1 VQPGYWTNCS
11 KAWTDPLSKKAA
23 VWVVL
28 FFGLITPVLANCD
41 DRAVRIVEE
50 RQGEVIRLLTESD
63 QLLDYTVTLNASL
76 HNMGASRAL
85 PATVEVK
92 GQKTVELVVLRIGDP
107 HSAHYYQY
115 QFQWKYGTRG
125 GVPDD
130 KAVYLLPYAPD
141 ERHILIQGYFG
152 KFSHYAGSG
161 NEYAYDWAMP
171 VGTTVCAAREGV
183 VVGVRQDSDAGG
195 PYPAYFSCANYVV
208 IRHSDGTYA
217 EYLHLKHGGV
227 RVALGATVQAGQ
239 PIGLSGNT
247 GFTSQPHLHFA
258 VFRLLDGMKHETLP
272 VAIKTKAGTSSRLTQ
287 GQVY

>member
-1 VQPGYWTNCS
+1 MKIAGWLILFLFS
-11 KAWTDPLSKKAA
+11 AGIA
-23 VWVVL
+23 V
-28 FFGLITPVLANCD
+28 ANCD
-41 DRAVRIVEE
+41 DRAVRIVED
-50 RQGEVIRLLTESD
+50 RQGDVVRLRAESD
-63 QLLDYTVTLNASL
+63 QLLDFTVTLDASL
-76 HNMGASRAL
+76 HNMTASRAL
-85 PATVEVK
+85 PVAVEAK
-92 GQKTVELVVLRIGDP
+92 GQKTVELAVLRVGDP
-107 HSAHYYQY
+107 HSAYYYQY

-125 GVPDD
+125 GVPDN
-130 KAVYLLPYAPD
+130 KAVYLLPYRPD
-141 ERHILIQGYFG
+141 ERHVLIQGYFG

-195 PYPAYFSCANYVV
+195 PYPVFFKCANYVV

-217 EYLHLKHGGV
+217 EYLHLKTDGV

-258 VFRLLDGMKHETLP
+258 VFRLGDGLKHETLP
-272 VAIKTKAGTSSRLTQ
+272 VAIKTKAGILPRLTQ
-287 GQVY
+287 GQIY